1 MNHDPP
7 NPAEL
12 HAHDPAWRGRAQRIL
27 DEVRERL
34 ADLPGAAGAYYDH
47 IGSTAVPGL
56 AAKPILDLQVRILPL
71 PSDDGLST
79 RLDHLGFERARGA
92 RSDSPGVYRDIP
104 RGSEAV
110 DDIVWEKSIFVNQP
124 RGVVLHVR
132 RADSPWGRYTVW
144 FRDWLR
150 EKPDQRNRYE
160 AMKRQLSS
168 ENAGK
173 SDFDD
178 YTRAKTVFFDEIQE
192 EFERWARGSRG
203 TAV

>member
-79 RLDHLGFERARGA
+79 RLGHLGFERARGA

-173 SDFDD
+173 SDFD
-178 YTRAKTVFFDEIQE
+178 
-192 EFERWARGSRG
+192 GSSHLR
-203 TAV
+203 V